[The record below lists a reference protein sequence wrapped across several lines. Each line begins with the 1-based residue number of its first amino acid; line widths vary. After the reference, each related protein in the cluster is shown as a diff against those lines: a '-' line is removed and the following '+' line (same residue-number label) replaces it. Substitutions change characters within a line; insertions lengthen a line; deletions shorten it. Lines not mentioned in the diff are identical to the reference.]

1 MPICWW
7 VEPQSNVTWTGKLF
21 TWQVNPLAE
30 AFPENLAQRN
40 RRVDEDHLDEDDQAE
55 KDPVELVDPDQEIN

>member
-7 VEPQSNVTWTGKLF
+7 VDLQTNFRTGKVF

-40 RRVDEDHLDEDDQAE
+40 RRVDEDHLDEDDQAQ
-55 KDPVELVDPDQEIN
+55 KDPVELVDPDQEID